1 MSKSMSELK
10 VKLKFHGEHHMGAE
24 TVEMVL
30 PFEIDGY
37 SALYSTNGHVVSSKN
52 PRYLYLWDATVVLRI
67 DLDIKAVGYLLPPER
82 KYISEF
88 SESEDGYSFEVYGGN
103 SKTTS
108 TFMHYSGTNF
118 KPGFGPV
125 KNGLFPSAHKPHV
138 KYINGNT

>member
-1 MSKSMSELK
+1 
-10 VKLKFHGEHHMGAE
+10 MGAE

-67 DLDIKAVGYLLPPER
+67 DLDIKAVEYLLPPKR

-88 SESEDGYSFEVYGGN
+88 SESEDGYNFEMYDGN
-103 SKTTS
+103 SKAIS
-108 TFMHYSGTNF
+108 VSILYSGENF
-118 KPGFGPV
+118 KSGFGPV
-125 KNGLFPSAHKPHV
+125 KNGLFPSAYKPHV
-138 KYINGNT
+138 KHINGNR